1 MSKRWGG
8 FHDNFEQG
16 HGAQEV
22 PRRTDGRRRH
32 DAAVHR
38 GSVRGGVGATAAAA
52 EIDYFG
58 PPEPA
63 TVLTMALFR
72 NGGDQDELQGLLC
85 ESPRTCVSVPFP
97 YLQRSIGVD
106 DLDEAIHGDTFGQR
120 QIVFGY
126 SQGARVATDWL
137 EEFAAAEDA
146 PSADDLSFVLI
157 GNPPGRKYGGA
168 HVIWH
173 HVTPD
178 TQYQVLDVARQYD
191 LTADRPDRFSLL
203 AMANAYAGGL
213 VQLHGHYEDVD
224 IYDPANYVWK
234 EGNTTYVFVPTED
247 LPILNGLRRLGLDEL
262 ADQLQGPLKEK
273 IEKAYDRSYLPAES
287 GWPAEVEP
295 EPEEP
300 PVDPPAES
308 KQTFLTSARSVQTI
322 SAEEPTAR
330 QESDPDLDVG
340 SLSSDDE
347 LGARID
353 EVDGQPA
360 DDADEDTGDATW
372 TAKTWTARTWT
383 ARTRMWTPR
392 TWTRRP
398 KTRPT
403 TRRPTSKS
411 PPVWTH
417 RAVLPHRR
425 LETPRTATSSRPQLI
440 PVVAQAHCTAVYS
453 LGGECAWLTPW
464 MSAAWNP
471 SNRPPC

>member
-1 MSKRWGG
+1 MTTSNKGTAHKKCR
-8 FHDNFEQG
+8 
-16 HGAQEV
+16 GALMV
-22 PRRTDGRRRH
+22 
-32 DAAVHR
+32 AAVTTLPFIAALSAG
-38 GSVRGGVGATAAAA
+38 GSAPTAAAA

-58 PPEPA
+58 PEPA

-157 GNPPGRKYGGA
+157 GNPGRKYGGA

-203 AMANAYAGGL
+203 AMANAYAGL

-360 DDADEDTGDATW
+360 DDADEDTGDADVDGEDVDGEDVDGEDTDVDAEDVDAEAEDPADDEA
-372 TAKTWTARTWT
+372 TDQQESAGVD
-383 ARTRMWTPR
+383 
-392 TWTRRP
+392 
-398 KTRPT
+398 
-403 TRRPTSKS
+403 S
-411 PPVWTH
+411 P
-417 RAVLPHRR
+417 
-425 LETPRTATSSRPQLI
+425 SSASSSE
-440 PVVAQAHCTAVYS
+440 VGDS
-453 LGGECAWLTPW
+453 SDSDE
-464 MSAAWNP
+464 
-471 SNRPPC
+471 